1 MTGSPPQLLRMF
13 PLSSVLFPGAVLPL
27 EVFESRYMAMLSEV
41 AQGDRRFG
49 VVLIERGS
57 EAGGGDERFDVGTVA
72 RLARLNPM
80 EQGRVGI
87 LVVGAERFRVV
98 DWLPDDPYPRAMAVV
113 LEDDPVVGAAVLDDA
128 VRALRRLYAF
138 ASELGAVTG
147 PVPEDSDAR
156 QLMWALCAVAPI
168 SQIDRQRL
176 LEIDGAEQRVELLTE
191 LLREEADV
199 IEKRLAMG

>member
-1 MTGSPPQLLRMF
+1 MTGPPPQLLRMF

-27 EVFESRYMAMLSEV
+27 QVFESRYLRMLSDV

-57 EAGGGDERFDVGTVA
+57 EAGGGDERFRVGTVA

-80 EQGRVGI
+80 EHGRVGI

-98 DWLPDDPYPRAMAVV
+98 DWLPDDPYPRAMAIV
-113 LEDDPVVGAAVLDDA
+113 LEEAPVVELALLDEA

-147 PVPEDSDAR
+147 PVPEDTDPV

-168 SQIDRQRL
+168 TQIDRQRL
-176 LEIDGAEQRVELLTE
+176 LEPDDAGQRVELLTE
-191 LLREEADV
+191 LLREEANV
-199 IEKRLAMG
+199 LEKRLAMG